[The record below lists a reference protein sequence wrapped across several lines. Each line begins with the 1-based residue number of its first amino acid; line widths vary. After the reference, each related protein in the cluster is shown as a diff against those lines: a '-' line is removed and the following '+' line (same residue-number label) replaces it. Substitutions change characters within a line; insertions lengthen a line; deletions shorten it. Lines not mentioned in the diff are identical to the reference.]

1 MIWLIDAINL
11 FKYVKSCTNFLTK
24 FKNDAKI
31 EKQLYMI
38 DSIEIFSLSN
48 SWNKKYSYKD

>member
-48 SWNKKYSYKD
+48 S